1 MEYNGKKSK
10 IVWHPECKLT
20 PFEDESFNNAALFAN
35 KDEAKALITHWA
47 HLVSTYKDH
56 DGKRKPLSNTR
67 VKDYG
72 NFIIVSD
79 ARGYMRY
86 KFVIEPMNYF
96 E

>member
-10 IVWHPECKLT
+10 IVWHPECELT
-20 PFEDESFNNAALFAN
+20 PFEDESFNNTALFAD
-35 KDEAKALITHWA
+35 KAEAKALITEWA
-47 HLVSTYKDH
+47 HKVSTYEDH
-56 DGKRKPLSNTR
+56 DGERKPLSNTR